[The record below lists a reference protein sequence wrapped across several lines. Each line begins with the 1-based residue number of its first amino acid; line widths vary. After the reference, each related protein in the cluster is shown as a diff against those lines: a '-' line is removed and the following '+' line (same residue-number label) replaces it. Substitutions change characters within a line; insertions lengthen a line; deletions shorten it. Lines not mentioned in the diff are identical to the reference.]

1 MHALPLLALLLATT
15 ACVTLPTRAPVYRP
29 RVLPSGVV
37 TRELTL
43 PNEGH
48 ALEGGEHIALDY
60 ELYLQDGTLV
70 DSSADRGMPLELV
83 LGEGSLGPGFE
94 EGLLGLRVH
103 GRREIVVPPELA
115 FGEEG
120 LPPRIPGRA
129 ILRMRAELVRIE
141 EDAAP

>member
-1 MHALPLLALLLATT
+1 MSHRSAAGAPLKPGF
-15 ACVTLPTRAPVYRP
+15 PTRAPVYRA

-37 TRELTL
+37 TRDIAI
-43 PNEGH
+43 PNSGPVL
-48 ALEGGEHIALDY
+48 AGGERIALDY

-70 DSSADRGMPLELV
+70 DSTADRGMPIEFV
-83 LGEGSLGPGFE
+83 LGDGTLGPGFE
-94 EGLLGLRVH
+94 EGLIGMRLH

-141 EDAAP
+141 EDHGP